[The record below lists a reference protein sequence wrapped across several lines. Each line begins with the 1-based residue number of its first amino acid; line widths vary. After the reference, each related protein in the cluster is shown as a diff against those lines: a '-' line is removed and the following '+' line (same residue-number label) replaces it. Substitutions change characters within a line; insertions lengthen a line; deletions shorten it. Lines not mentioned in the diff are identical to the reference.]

1 MLGYLVVT
9 CLDSSP
15 FVYPLHSSAGQLAVL
30 FLWTPSFTR
39 ARLRPQTLMSSSD
52 DYDYN
57 LDTKRFFRLGM
68 GLPVQGGTSS
78 SIDECS
84 VGYLRRGSF
93 LFCCH
98 APISEPSTPP
108 SRATNAPNSDS
119 SSSLD
124 DGGVETGD
132 EEDDRSDT
140 YECRFPSGDLSIL
153 MVPFRATL
161 TVCST
166 SSGSDANV
174 PLSKS
179 LIRHI
184 INNRDT
190 WHNQANSV
198 DYQVGGLGLD
208 VQERDMIFVS
218 GVTTLDWNDILA
230 MLATAELE
238 NASNGLPTLE
248 KSEHESEK
256 IPEADLD
263 RMSFITLCSSSVS
276 EHHWQV
282 SMVMIASP
290 TCA

>member
-124 DGGVETGD
+124 DGGVERGD

-256 IPEADLD
+256 ILEADLD